1 MFIFSYKF
9 INDLIA
15 FKQSAYLVFYQR
27 YYNLLVR
34 FALTYISNLDD
45 CKDVVSILIS
55 SLRNDLKL
63 IDANTMINEKQFIK
77 WLYVNLKHRC
87 LRFIDNK
94 KRKAEVIYDMD
105 SLSNDKLISNELS
118 TDVYII
124 FDDELREI
132 FFLRHVSKH
141 DISFIAEYLNM
152 HESSIKR
159 RLAKIE
165 KILKDYFGG

>member
-9 INDLIA
+9 INDLIE

-34 FALTYISNLDD
+34 FALTYISNIDD
-45 CKDVVSILIS
+45 CKDVVSVLIS
-55 SLRNDLKL
+55 SLRNDLKS
-63 IDANTMINEKQFIK
+63 IDDNTMVNEKQFIK
-77 WLYVNLKHRC
+77 WLYVNLKYRC
-87 LRFIDNK
+87 LRFIENK
-94 KRKAEVIYDMD
+94 KRKAEVIYDMELLTND
-105 SLSNDKLISNELS
+105 NLLSYELS

-132 FFLRHVSKH
+132 FFLRYVSKH
-141 DISFIAEYLNM
+141 DITFIAEHLNM

-165 KILKDYFGG
+165 EILKDYFGG